1 MVEVGSHADMVGIDG
16 SSSSVDDIIPSLLWD
31 GGGGGRGGRG
41 GGGGGGDLGGSGP
54 GASGQKYPLNV
65 RRRWRLRTVA
75 VGQGPV

>member
-16 SSSSVDDIIPSLLWD
+16 SSSVDHIIPSFLWD

-54 GASGQKYPLNV
+54 GVSGQKYPLYV
-65 RRRWRLRTVA
+65 WRRWRLRPVA